1 MIKKYLKNFDWI
13 LFSVVLLL
21 FCLGILTVYSATFS
35 ISGGENKA
43 LSQLMFGFIG
53 LFFLFI
59 LTRVDYRLFKKYS
72 GLIYVIMLLLLLAVD
87 LFGTEVLGAR
97 RWIDLGFFRLQPSE
111 LAKVLSILCLAK
123 YFAEHNDEM
132 WKLRHILISAVYVF
146 IPVVMVIMEPDLG
159 TAIIL
164 FLIWAGMLFVSN
176 IKRSTLVKVFLVIL
190 AMLPLMWFTL
200 HDYQRNRILTFSGG
214 SNSDSLDKGWNVEQ
228 ALIAIGSGQ
237 IYGRGMGYGPQS
249 HLNFLPMQHTDFA
262 FAVLAEEMGFL
273 GAVILLLLFAVLLY
287 RIITIAK
294 LSRDTFGMFIAS
306 GAAVMFFSHIF
317 INIGM
322 NVRIMPVTGIPL
334 PFISA
339 GGTAII
345 TNLIVI
351 GLLESI
357 YIRHK
362 KIDF

>member
-1 MIKKYLKNFDWI
+1 MINKYLKNFDWI
-13 LFSVVLLL
+13 LFSVVILL
-21 FCLGILTVYSATFS
+21 FSLGILTVYSATFS

-43 LSQLMFGFIG
+43 LSQLMFGAIG
-53 LFFLFI
+53 LFFFFI
-59 LTRVDYRLFKKYS
+59 LTRVDYRLFKRYS

-87 LFGTEVLGAR
+87 LFGTQVLGAR

-111 LAKVLSILCLAK
+111 IAKVFSILCLAK
-123 YFAEHNDEM
+123 YFAEHNEEM
-132 WKLRHILISAVYVF
+132 WKIRHILISAIYIL
-146 IPVVMVIMEPDLG
+146 IPVIMVIMEPDLG

-176 IKRSTLVKVFLVIL
+176 IKRSTLLKIFLIIL

-200 HDYQRNRILTFSGG
+200 HDYQRNRISTLFSG
-214 SNSDSLDKGWNVEQ
+214 SASDPLDKGWNVEQ

-237 IYGRGMGYGPQS
+237 VYGRGMGYGPQS

-273 GAVILLLLFAVLLY
+273 GAVILLMLFAVLLY
-287 RIITIAK
+287 RMIIIAK

-306 GAAVMFFSHIF
+306 GTAVMFFAHVF

-322 NVRIMPVTGIPL
+322 NIRIMPVTGIPL

-345 TNLIVI
+345 VNLIAV

>member
-351 GLLESI
+351 GLLEI
-357 YIRHK
+357 A
-362 KIDF
+362 